1 MKNNFDIIIIDPDT
15 LTDEEW
21 EVNLREAEEQGRIP
35 AGAGSRILQ
44 HPAGEGPGL
53 EKGVAGPE
61 RKFSTQRY
69 HQSKLPRL

>member
-1 MKNNFDIIIIDPDT
+1 MKSNIDIIAIDPDT

-53 EKGVAGPE
+53 EKGVAGPWWGQP
-61 RKFSTQRY
+61 TQR
-69 HQSKLPRL
+69 HNQG